1 MNKIIV
7 MSLLCLSSTT
17 FVFCQQV
24 LSKQSLSIKAINYTK
39 SHSLVGYT
47 HLNSTEIK
55 VSRADS
61 TWGHNFGSNNGGV
74 KCFAFDARES
84 MLVMGS
90 YNGAL
95 ELWDLKKGVLLWSV
109 MAHDSQVNDVKF
121 SGNDNILVTC
131 STDKKVRLFRPDN
144 GGFIKEY
151 VFSSPVNSIEFH
163 PAKKDI
169 FITGDHEGNISY
181 WNIAT
186 EKPVRVIKAHAS
198 YVFDLEFC
206 SHGDKVLSSSHDG
219 TIKTWDFDSG
229 KLLNTS
235 AGHTRAV
242 YSIAVS
248 PDEKTFASGGFD
260 KKIGIW
266 NLQTGKNI
274 KYLTGHS
281 DYINVVRYMP
291 EGSLL
296 SGSRDGTLRLW
307 ENLTQ

>member
-1 MNKIIV
+1 MNKIILT
-7 MSLLCLSSTT
+7 SLLCISNTT

-24 LSKQSLSIKAINYTK
+24 LSKQLLSVKTINYTK
-39 SHSLVGYT
+39 SHSLVGYS
-47 HLNSTEIK
+47 HLNSNEIK
-55 VSRADS
+55 VIRTDS
-61 TWGHNFGSNNGGV
+61 TWGYNFGSNNGGV
-74 KCFAFDARES
+74 KCFAFDASER

-109 MAHDSQVNDVKF
+109 MAHDSQINDVKF
-121 SGNDNILVTC
+121 SSDDDFLVTC
-131 STDKKVRLFRPDN
+131 SPDKKVRLFWTGN

-151 VFSSPVNSIEFH
+151 VLSSPVNSIEFH
-163 PAKKDI
+163 PVKKDI

-181 WNIAT
+181 WEVSTKKAA
-186 EKPVRVIKAHAS
+186 RVIKAHAS

-206 SHGDKVLSSSHDG
+206 SGGDKILSSSHDG
-219 TIKTWDFDSG
+219 TIKTWDFNSG

-235 AGHTRAV
+235 AGHTKAV
-242 YSIAVS
+242 YSITVS

-274 KYLTGHS
+274 KYLSGHS

-291 EGSLL
+291 GGSLL
-296 SGSRDGTLRLW
+296 SGSRDGTLRIW
-307 ENLTQ
+307 ENLTK